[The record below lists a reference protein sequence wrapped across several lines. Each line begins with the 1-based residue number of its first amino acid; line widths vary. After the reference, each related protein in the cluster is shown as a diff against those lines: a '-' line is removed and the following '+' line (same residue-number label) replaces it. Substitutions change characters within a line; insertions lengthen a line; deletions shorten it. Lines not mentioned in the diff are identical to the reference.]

1 MIAAYVVNGVK
12 AGLVAGVAFGL
23 LVALVANPLVAF
35 AEERAQVEH
44 TGDAATDSHDHAGSD
59 ASHTD
64 TSTTGG
70 GHDHASGGLP
80 TVVSDGVSVLSGV
93 LWGVFLGVTGFG
105 IAFYLLEPIVPGSG
119 AVRSYAF
126 GGAGFLTASVAPWLV
141 FPPAPPGVA
150 RSLDPTAATLLYC
163 GAVAAG
169 AVGSITGMYAYDRL
183 RVDRGRAA
191 AVVAAVLPWTLLVAV
206 AVAVAGVPTVPVPTG
221 MSPTLAN
228 GLAGL
233 VVFGQAL
240 TWLVL
245 AGAHARFH
253 DPDGATVGPTDTGG
267 VAGGSADDVPAGSP

>member
-35 AEERAQVEH
+35 AEERAQIEH
-44 TGDAATDSHDHAGSD
+44 DGDATGTSSHDHGD
-59 ASHTD
+59 ASPTD
-64 TSTTGG
+64 TS
-70 GHDHASGGLP
+70 GGLS
-80 TVVSDGVSVLSGV
+80 TLVSDGVSVLSGV

-119 AVRSYAF
+119 AARSYVF

-150 RSLDPTAATLLYC
+150 RTLDPNVATLLYC

-169 AVGSITGMYAYDRL
+169 AIASVAGLYAYDRL
-183 RVDRGRAA
+183 RDTRGRLV
-191 AVVAAVLPWTLLVAV
+191 AVVGAVLPWALLIAGGVAV
-206 AVAVAGVPTVPVPTG
+206 GGVPTIATPGG
-221 MSPTLAN
+221 MSATLAT

-240 TWLVL
+240 MWVVM

-253 DPDGATVGPTDTGG
+253 DRGGADARPTDIDFT
-267 VAGGSADDVPAGSP
+267 DDAPAGSS

>member
-12 AGLVAGVAFGL
+12 AGVVAGVAFGL

-44 TGDAATDSHDHAGSD
+44 DAGATADGHDHGSAD
-59 ASHTD
+59 A
-64 TSTTGG
+64 G
-70 GHDHASGGLP
+70 GHDHGGGLP
-80 TVVSDGVSVLSGV
+80 AVVSNGVSVLSGV
-93 LWGVFLGVTGFG
+93 LWGVFLGVAGFG

-119 AVRSYAF
+119 AARSYVF

-141 FPPAPPGVA
+141 FPPAPPGVTRA
-150 RSLDPTAATLLYC
+150 LDPNTATLLYC

-169 AVGSITGMYAYDRL
+169 AVASVAGMFAYDRL
-183 RVDRGRAA
+183 RDARGGGA
-191 AVVAAVLPWTLLVAV
+191 AVVVGVLPWALLVAG
-206 AVAVAGVPTVPVPTG
+206 AVALAGVPTVPVPGG
-221 MSPTLAN
+221 MSTALAN

-253 DPDGATVGPTDTGG
+253 DPGGADAGLTDHGF
-267 VAGGSADDVPAGSP
+267 ADDAPAGSP